1 MATVQAL
8 NTISGKVGP
17 VPESYLSHPVLGK
30 HLVLAEPGQKDY
42 APELFKPTDSVGHS
56 KKKSTKPKEQGPV
69 IPDYQESYGEDT
81 QESET
86 L

>member
-8 NTISGKVGP
+8 NTLSGKIGP
-17 VPESYLSHPVLGK
+17 VPEHYLTHPVLGK
-30 HLVLAEPGQKDY
+30 HLVLAEPGQKPYVAD
-42 APELFKPTDSVGHS
+42 LFKSNTADEYA
-56 KKKSTKPKEQGPV
+56 KKQSRKQKPVVVEEPETE
-69 IPDYQESYGEDT
+69 ESEPEDT

>member
-42 APELFKPTDSVGHS
+42 TPELFKPDTAEGHS
-56 KKKSTKPKEQGPV
+56 KKQSRKKEPV
-69 IPDYQESYGEDT
+69 MIVALDADETEPEDT